1 MRYKYMIAAAAIALS
16 QAPAAAQ
23 TDKHPKLHVN
33 PRWDEC
39 SFQLDPSLTQA
50 AWHQFTQEAAL
61 VAYFRPLADAR
72 PMGRGK
78 FEVSM
83 VQWQT
88 NIDDSAPAWN
98 DTFVHPDSMHWLFE
112 GKGLKFPGFVARAGV
127 AAKTDVAVYLT
138 KNPGAN
144 YGFYGAQVQQNLFED
159 ASHGWSA
166 AARASFIKIYGP
178 EDLDFTTYGADVVA
192 SKRLTISKWLSVA
205 PYAGVSS
212 YLSTSHEKSALVNL
226 DDEHV
231 IGGLAMVGAE
241 VQLSK
246 ARLAVEYDVSRVNSL
261 SLKVGVGR

>member
-1 MRYKYMIAAAAIALS
+1 MRSQYIIAVAAIALS
-16 QAPAAAQ
+16 QAQAIAQ
-23 TDKHPKLHVN
+23 THNHPKLHVN
-33 PRWDEC
+33 PRWEEC

-50 AWHQFTQEAAL
+50 AWHQFTQEAGL
-61 VAYFRPLADAR
+61 VSYFRPLAAAR

-112 GKGLKFPGFVARAGV
+112 GKGLKFPGLMARVGV
-127 AAKTDVAVYLT
+127 AAKTDVAVY
-138 KNPGAN
+138 
-144 YGFYGAQVQQNLFED
+144 
-159 ASHGWSA
+159 
-166 AARASFIKIYGP
+166 
-178 EDLDFTTYGADVVA
+178 LDFTTYGADVVA
-192 SKRLTISKWLSVA
+192 SKRLTITKWISVS

-212 YLSTSHEKSALVNL
+212 YLAISREKSALVNL
-226 DDEHV
+226 SSEQV
-231 IGGLAMVGAE
+231 IGGLAMVGTE